1 MIAAPKTNWRGGFP
15 ASQFRSIWCLLAG
28 ILIVNALSTAH
39 AQEAPPTEFPGVA
52 EAVAAARNS
61 DFGEG
66 GPAMEYLRDRVLEV
80 QLEPTGREELANTLA
95 ASLADPTSTLVWK
108 TFVCRQLYVIG
119 GEGQLDEL
127 TPLLHDPATA
137 HLARY
142 ALEVFPGAEVNDL
155 LWEAIA
161 NADGPTAAGLASSLA
176 ARGGAATVLRLGE
189 LLAHPDREVVA
200 VALIGLGRIGGVE
213 AERVLRKSLGTLT
226 EEVHTEYYEALLA
239 CAEFYRAGGNGP
251 DAIRLYDELMQAP
264 LPISI
269 RLAGFEGTISVRG
282 EEASPVVAAALTS
295 GDAPWVRAALSH
307 VRTLGGPNSTLLFAQ
322 QLGSVSQEV
331 QVPLLE
337 ALADRGDPG
346 ALPYVSGG
354 VNSPVVA
361 VQYAT
366 LDALGALGNET
377 SLPLLLAGLTSND
390 EGAVERSRRSLVRMP
405 DAGTNGALVQSYERG
420 DSALRAALA
429 PVLAERQ
436 ALEAIPALLLAAANQ
451 DGEARSSA
459 FKALGDLARSEHQIE
474 VVALFY
480 DAEAEEERM
489 EASRAL
495 ANLCRRVAP
504 SEERSVARAAIYAGA
519 PTSLTRAGALQL
531 FRELGDNVLLP
542 LVISACGD
550 SDSIVQDA
558 AVSALSAWP
567 DATPIHEVYALAT
580 SAATETHRMQA
591 LEGYIRLLR
600 LPSERPESER
610 LVGFRQAL
618 TLAND
623 NVDLNRSILAGL
635 ADLKLIE
642 ALDLAESFLDNPE
655 IHAEAT
661 VAAEKIRSRFYTLT
675 ASANGDAA
683 GLAADG
689 DISTAWQTS
698 GPQEA
703 GQWVEIDM
711 SRPASIKGIVLD
723 TSRTQDA
730 FPRGYSV
737 QVYAK
742 GAAAGTPVATGA
754 GTEGVT
760 EIVFP
765 GVVTAQIVRVT
776 LTGNAEEPWAIH
788 ELRFLVD

>member
-1 MIAAPKTNWRGGFP
+1 MSATLTTMWRGGFP
-15 ASQFRSIWCLLAG
+15 TSHFRSSRHLLAG
-28 ILIVNALSTAH
+28 FLILNALCTTH

-52 EAVAAARNS
+52 EAIAAARSS

-80 QLEPTGREELANTLA
+80 QLEPKGREELANTLA

-119 GEGQLDEL
+119 SEEQIDEL
-127 TPLLHDPATA
+127 TPLLLDPATA

-142 ALEVFPGAEVNDL
+142 ALEVIPGAEVNDL

-161 NADGPTAAGLASSLA
+161 KADGPTAAGLATSLA
-176 ARGGAATVLRLGE
+176 ARGGAATVMRLGE
-189 LLAHPDREVVA
+189 LLAHPDRAVVTA
-200 VALIGLGRIGGVE
+200 ALIGLGRIGGVE
-213 AERVLRKSLGTLT
+213 AERVLRKSFGSLA

-251 DAIRLYDELMQAP
+251 DAIRLFDELMQAP
-264 LPISI
+264 LPISV
-269 RLAGFEGTISVRG
+269 RLAGFEGAISVRG
-282 EEASPVVAAALTS
+282 ETSAPIVAAALVS

-331 QVPLLE
+331 QVPLLQ

-346 ALPYVSGG
+346 ALSYVIGG
-354 VNSPVVA
+354 INSPEVA

-366 LDALGALGNET
+366 LDALGSLGNET

-390 EGAVERSRRSLVRMP
+390 GEAVECSRRSLIRMP

-420 DSALRAALA
+420 DSALRVDLA

-459 FKALGDLARSEHQIE
+459 FKALGDLARSEHQID

-591 LEGYIRLLR
+591 LEGYIRQLR
-600 LPSERPESER
+600 LPSERPESES
-610 LVGFRQAL
+610 LAGFRQAL
-618 TLAND
+618 ALANN
-623 NVDLNRSILAGL
+623 NVDSVRSILAGL
-635 ADLKLIE
+635 ADLKTIE
-642 ALDLAESFLDNPE
+642 ALDLAESFLENPE
-655 IHAEAT
+655 IHAEAA
-661 VAAEKIRSRFYTLT
+661 VAAEKIRSRFYALT
-675 ASANGDAA
+675 ASANGESAA
-683 GLAADG
+683 LAADG
-689 DISTAWQTS
+689 DISTAWQTP

-703 GQWVEIDM
+703 GQWVELDM
-711 SRPASIKGIVLD
+711 SRPTLIKGIVLD
-723 TSRTQDA
+723 TSRRPDA

-742 GAAAGTPVATGA
+742 DAAAGSPVATGS

-765 GVVTAQIVRVT
+765 AVVTAQIVRVT
-776 LTGNAEEPWAIH
+776 LTGNAEEPWVIG
-788 ELRFLVD
+788 ELRILVD